1 MVATPTFAQQN
12 LSFELNAPGEST
24 LAGWSLPRSTED
36 RGYRIDVDTATA
48 RDGGQSLRIAHLNG
62 GDLTRV
68 VQRISVASLAGANGV
83 SNRVRLS
90 GYLRSEN
97 VAAGDA
103 VLWLR
108 VDGPGGFIAV
118 DSRGSSVAPGP
129 GDQGGWTRYEIQA
142 PIPDDAREIAFGAL
156 LRGAGTA
163 WFDDFAIQMLDAR
176 TLPAP
181 SATARRYIDA
191 ALEIMQ
197 QHSINRGS
205 IDWQTFRAATLD
217 QARGSINIG
226 DAHLAL
232 RFALRNLGDHHS
244 YFVTPQTAASLDAAP
259 VGNARTGRKP
269 VQPSG
274 VLLDGAFGYVALPGF
289 AGGTPMDQ
297 VQFAESI
304 HQLIKGLD
312 SSKACG
318 WILDLRGNS
327 GGDLWPMLAGIGPL
341 LDEGEIGA
349 SLYPDGSRIP
359 VWYRD
364 GKAGFGEYVQLRVRG
379 TPYRVMATS
388 APLALLIGSSTASA
402 GEVILMAFHGRE
414 NTLTFGAPTRGLST
428 GNRIFPLSDG
438 AELVLTVAATSD
450 RSGRV
455 YSGSI
460 APDRVVPEAGGAVV
474 TESASDETVTAAALA
489 WLKQQTGCD

>member
-1 MVATPTFAQQN
+1 MTHIRASRSLRSIPAHALIASSVVAVMVATPTFAQQN

-244 YFVTPQTAASLDAAP
+244 YFVTPQT
-259 VGNARTGRKP
+259 
-269 VQPSG
+269 
-274 VLLDGAFGYVALPGF
+274 
-289 AGGTPMDQ
+289 
-297 VQFAESI
+297 
-304 HQLIKGLD
+304 
-312 SSKACG
+312 
-318 WILDLRGNS
+318 
-327 GGDLWPMLAGIGPL
+327 
-341 LDEGEIGA
+341 DEGEIGA

-455 YSGSI
+455 HSGSI
-460 APDRVVPEAGGAVV
+460 APDRVVPEAGGAVL
-474 TESASDETVTAAALA
+474 TASASDEPVTAAALA
-489 WLKQQTGCD
+489 WLKQQTVCD